1 MSRKSIKNRKHR
13 IYYGGATMNPK
24 LEVAKAFV
32 KNKGSTEGTI
42 QDLLKVIQ
50 DGGIDMA
57 IDFAKAGVA
66 IANELVS
73 TTIDTALGINVNKQ
87 TFEELFQTSKEKLLK
102 LAKVSMA
109 LLKDPQT
116 QEAIQQIAQA
126 TLDMANQTLT
136 EVKPYL
142 NQLVEQLAQTAEQTG
157 SVAAAGMAKTGIS
170 VAQAAVA
177 EIPVVGGLIDLGV
190 AAGKGFNAAAK
201 TVETGMK
208 NADKISTLM
217 NDASSKAIPPVVKGV
232 NEIKAAK
239 EKLSSATNRVSQSVD
254 AAQTTQ
260 AMKGGYNHRSLCL
273 NNCHKSNLI
282 NKKSLKRRK

>member
-1 MSRKSIKNRKHR
+1 MKYSHNK
-13 IYYGGATMNPK
+13 IYSGGAAMNPK
-24 LEVAKAFV
+24 MAVAKAFV

-42 QDLLKVIQ
+42 EDLLKVIQ

-66 IANELVS
+66 VANELVS

-87 TFEELFQTSKEKLLK
+87 TFEQLFQTSKEKLLK

-142 NQLVEQLAQTAEQTG
+142 HQLAEQLTQTMEQTG
-157 SVAAAGMAKTGIS
+157 NVAVAGLAKTGIS

-208 NADKISTLM
+208 NVDKMSTLM
-217 NDASSKAIPPVVKGV
+217 NDATSKAIPPVIKGV

-239 EKLSSATNRVSQSVD
+239 EKLSSATSRVTQSVD
-254 AAQTTQ
+254 SAQTTQ
-260 AMKGGYNHRSLCL
+260 AMKGGYNHKSLCL
-273 NNCHKSNLI
+273 KHCSNKSMR
-282 NKKSLKRRK
+282 RRKL